1 MFISPAYAQSASPG
15 GGDMLTGILPLILI
29 FVVFW
34 FLLIRP
40 QQKRQRA
47 YRELIANVKKGD
59 HVVTNGGII
68 GKIVGLGTGTQLE
81 IQVEPDKI
89 KMMVDRSFIAG
100 IWNPDNGQMVQPGQV
115 AAAQGQP
122 GQPANDEKKPAG
134 GPLARL
140 FGKR

>member
-1 MFISPAYAQSASPG
+1 MFISPAYAQSATG

-40 QQKRQRA
+40 QQKRQKA

-59 HVVTNGGII
+59 HVVTNGGIV
-68 GKIVGLGTGTQLE
+68 GKITAINGVSQLE
-81 IQVEPDKI
+81 LQIEPDKI
-89 KMMVDRSFIAG
+89 KLMVDRAFIAG
-100 IWNPDNGQMVQPGQV
+100 LVNPDTGQMIQPGQ
-115 AAAQGQP
+115 ATAQPGQP
-122 GQPANDEKKPAG
+122 GQPANDGPKPAA